1 MRTSNRRDFL
11 KNSATAG
18 AALAAVGLF
27 PRRIYSEDTSE
38 FNRVV
43 YRNLGSTGYQVSE
56 IGFGAMNTRDAELL
70 HAAIDHGI
78 NYIDTSHVY
87 QRGQNEEMIG
97 KVLKTKRDKVF
108 LTTKILGSDVKKFP
122 EMMEISLK
130 RLQVDH
136 VDLMLLHD
144 KDSRGKVLDE
154 SFLRCYEDAKKK
166 GICRFVGVSTHSN
179 QAEVID
185 AVTESKFWDAVLV
198 GYNYFSPEN
207 IKPAIERA
215 RKAGIATIGMK
226 SLLNPSSWPWAKL
239 DDIREDKSGKINTT
253 QALIKWVLD
262 DPYIDT
268 VIPGMTSFEQLYEDL
283 ALMGMKMSF
292 EDHRTIHRYSELIK
306 DNYCRGVAGCTGCK
320 DKCPKGVKINDINR
334 CLSYANSYSDINLA
348 WENYLELPRSTH
360 VDICADCDECA
371 VKCVNGLNLTE
382 NIKQARSLFV

>member
-1 MRTSNRRDFL
+1 MGTSNRRDFL
-11 KNSATAG
+11 KSGAAATAALT
-18 AALAAVGLF
+18 AAGLF
-27 PRRIYSEDTSE
+27 TRRIYSEETSE
-38 FNRVV
+38 FNRLV
-43 YRNLGSTGYQVSE
+43 YRDLGSTGYRVTE
-56 IGFGAMNTRDAELL
+56 IGFGAMNTRDSELL
-70 HAAIDHGI
+70 DAAIDHGI
-78 NYIDTSHVY
+78 NYVDTSHVY

-97 KVLKTKRDKVF
+97 KVLKNKRDKVF
-108 LTTKILGSDVKKFP
+108 LKTKILGNDVKKFP

-144 KDSRGKVLDE
+144 KGSREDVLDE
-154 SFLRCYEDAKKK
+154 GFLRCYEDAKKK

-179 QAEVID
+179 QAEVVD
-185 AVTESKFWDAVLV
+185 AIVESKFWDAVLV

-226 SLLNPSSWPWAKL
+226 NLLNPSTRPWSKL
-239 DDIREDKSGKINTT
+239 DDIREDKSLKITAA

-292 EDHRTIHRYSELIK
+292 EDHSTIYRYGELIR
-306 DNYCRGVAGCTGCK
+306 NSYCRGVAGCIGCK
-320 DKCPKGVKINDINR
+320 DKCPKGVRINDINR
-334 CLSYANSYSDINLA
+334 CLSYANSYGDINLA
-348 WENYLELPRSTH
+348 WENYRMLPHSSR
-360 VDICADCDECA
+360 VDICTDCDECV
-371 VKCVNGLNLTE
+371 VKCINGLNLTE
-382 NIKQARSLFV
+382 NIKKARSIFA

>member
-1 MRTSNRRDFL
+1 MATSNRRDFL
-11 KNSATAG
+11 KNTAVAG
-18 AALAAVGLF
+18 AGLAAAGLF
-27 PRRIYSEDTSE
+27 PRRIYSQETSV
-38 FNRVV
+38 FNRLV
-43 YRNLGSTGYQVSE
+43 YRDLGSTGYRVTE
-56 IGFGAMNTRDAELL
+56 IGFGAMNTRDSELL

-78 NYIDTSHVY
+78 NYVDTAHGY

-97 KVLKTKRDKVF
+97 QVLKTKRDKVF
-108 LTTKILGSDVKKFP
+108 LTTKIFGNDVKKFP

-144 KDSRGKVLDE
+144 KNSREKVLDE
-154 SFLRCYEDAKKK
+154 DFIRCYEDAKKK
-166 GICRFVGVSTHSN
+166 GICRFAGISTHSN

-185 AVTESKFWDAVLV
+185 AIVESKFWDAVLV

-226 SLLNPSSWPWAKL
+226 SLLNPSTRPWSKL
-239 DDIREDKSGKINTT
+239 NDIRDNKSVKITAA

-292 EDHRTIHRYSELIK
+292 EDHKTIHRYGELIK
-306 DNYCRGVAGCTGCK
+306 DSYCRGVAGCTGCLNQ
-320 DKCPKGVKINDINR
+320 CPKGVRINDINR
-334 CLSYANSYSDINLA
+334 CLSYANSYGDINLA
-348 WENYLELPRSTH
+348 WENYRNLPRSSR
-360 VDICADCDECA
+360 VDICADCDECV
-371 VKCVNGLNLTE
+371 VKCINGLNLTE
-382 NIKQARSLFV
+382 NIKKARSLFA